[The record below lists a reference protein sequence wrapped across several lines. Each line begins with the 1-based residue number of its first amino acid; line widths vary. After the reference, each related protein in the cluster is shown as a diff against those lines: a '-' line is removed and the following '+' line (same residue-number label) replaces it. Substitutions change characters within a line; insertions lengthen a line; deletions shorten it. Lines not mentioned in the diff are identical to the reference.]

1 MAART
6 FIVHVDDS
14 PRSAPSIEAALRL
27 ARDAG
32 ARLVGVYLTPDR
44 EFSPSV
50 GAMFPPE
57 ALERLMRAAADAQ
70 AAAEAAFR
78 QATAALAP
86 SHVGWRAPA
95 GDPIVA
101 ALAHGR
107 ACDLVVLGQP
117 DPDDSRS
124 RFAGEL
130 VTASLLGAGRPI
142 LVVPYTG
149 AQPTLGKRILVATDG
164 GREAAR
170 AIGDAMFLLE
180 RAAEVALLVGGSEE
194 AVGTTSI
201 AQTGARLAEW
211 LSDHG
216 VAARVERYEW
226 NAGGGD
232 QWLLSRAADL
242 GSDLIVMGGY
252 GHARMREV
260 VLGGMTRTILREMT
274 VPVLMSH

>member
-6 FIVHVDDS
+6 YIVHVDDS
-14 PRSAPSIEAALRL
+14 SRSASRIEAAVRL
-27 ARDAG
+27 ARDPG
-32 ARLVGVYLTPDR
+32 ARLVGVYLVPDNDV
-44 EFSPSV
+44 SPSV
-50 GAMFPPE
+50 GAMIPPE
-57 ALERLMRAAADAQ
+57 VLKKLMRAALDAQ
-70 AAAEAAFR
+70 AAAETAFR

-86 SHVGWRAPA
+86 SHVAWRAPA
-95 GDPIVA
+95 GNPIVA

-107 ACDLVVLGQP
+107 ASDLFVLGQP
-117 DPDDSRS
+117 DPDDSCS
-124 RFAGEL
+124 RFADEL
-130 VTASLLGAGRPI
+130 VTASLLGCGRPI

-149 AQPTLGKRILVATDG
+149 AQATLGKRILIATDG

-180 RAAEVALLVGGSEE
+180 RATEVALLVEGSEE
-194 AVGTTSI
+194 AVGATSI
-201 AQTGARLAEW
+201 AATGARLAEW

-226 NAGGGD
+226 KAGGGN

-252 GHARMREV
+252 GHARMREI

>member
-6 FIVHVDDS
+6 YTVLVDDGA
-14 PRSAPSIEAALRL
+14 RTAARLDAAVRL
-27 ARDAG
+27 ARDTD
-32 ARLVGVYLTPDR
+32 ARLVGVYVVPDND
-44 EFSPSV
+44 V
-50 GAMFPPE
+50 GPAVATMLPPE
-57 ALERLMRAAADAQ
+57 ALKGLMRAAGDAQ
-70 AAAEAAFR
+70 VAAETGFR
-78 QATAALAP
+78 RACAALP
-86 SHVGWRAPA
+86 SSNVAWRAPA

-101 ALAHGR
+101 ALAHQR

-117 DPDDSRS
+117 DPDDTRA
-124 RFAGEL
+124 RFEGEL
-130 VTASLLGAGRPI
+130 VLASLLGAGRPI

-149 AQPTLGKRILVATDG
+149 AQATLGKRILVATDG

-180 RAAEVALLVGGSEE
+180 RADEVVLLVGGSED

-201 AQTGARLAEW
+201 AQTGARLADW
-211 LSDHG
+211 LRDHG
-216 VAARVERYEW
+216 IAARVERYEW
-226 NAGGGD
+226 QAGGGD
-232 QWLLSRAADL
+232 QWLLSRASDL

-252 GHARMREV
+252 GHARMREI